1 MQDMQRQ
8 ALERQKMMM
17 GKGGENPW
25 EVGYSQELQKGNE
38 VIEAQDNAM
47 KDSASVLGNTKSY
60 SFWKIKW
67 QEELIALCIRINQAI
82 REQC

>member
-1 MQDMQRQ
+1 MAISIRNQHLMLQDMQRQ

-60 SFWKIKW
+60 SF
-67 QEELIALCIRINQAI
+67 
-82 REQC
+82 

>member
-1 MQDMQRQ
+1 
-8 ALERQKMMM
+8 MMM

-60 SFWKIKW
+60 SF
-67 QEELIALCIRINQAI
+67 
-82 REQC
+82 